1 MFDFGNTGDGTESS
15 TFYFDDI
22 YQFDPTGGLA
32 QIDLPITYDDSSI
45 YYSLIPFGDEEG
57 SSDIIYNSGE
67 NNLAYVAKSSS
78 AATWAGVTI
87 SNESGLVSNIP
98 VSSSN
103 SKMYVH
109 TLSLIHI

>member
-1 MFDFGNTGDGTESS
+1 MKAPTSS
-15 TFYFDDI
+15 
-22 YQFDPTGGLA
+22 G
-32 QIDLPITYDDSSI
+32 
-45 YYSLIPFGDEEG
+45 FGDDNVEAEIIESASDDG
-57 SSDIIYNSGE
+57 KYVKLIKSSD
-67 NNLAYVAKSSS
+67 

-109 TLSLIHI
+109 TYVSENSTTGIPVRLKIENKNDYQNNT